1 MASLRGKIFYSTLT
15 SELWVLSS
23 SEVRAS
29 DPEHGGSWVRI
40 PSGAQIFSVSSYG
53 WFFTSPFISSII
65 KVFYR
70 EQWSNTDQSHRRNE
84 SENQDK
90 RTFLSFARFLRQ
102 RISRKVRSQ
111 LPATYLGWLDLNRL
125 LVAFFGFQGR
135 CIRFPS
141 ANCRFLQRDIQ
152 SALDCHVTYIEQN
165 KTSLLEI
172 DILEVKIENNG
183 LKNKRQKQDQLQVLC
198 SYYLTTSLFSRV
210 LALLSR
216 CNSSKRRWDRLLKL
230 RISSESLAKK
240 HITANQFFRRY

>member
-1 MASLRGKIFYSTLT
+1 MGSNPIWGSDFFCVLLWLILYISLYFL
-15 SELWVLSS
+15 
-23 SEVRAS
+23 
-29 DPEHGGSWVRI
+29 
-40 PSGAQIFSVSSYG
+40 
-53 WFFTSPFISSII
+53 I

-70 EQWSNTDQSHRRNE
+70 QQWSNTDQSHRRNE

-125 LVAFFGFQGR
+125 LAAFFGFQGR

-165 KTSLLEI
+165 KTSLLE
-172 DILEVKIENNG
+172 KNNENNG